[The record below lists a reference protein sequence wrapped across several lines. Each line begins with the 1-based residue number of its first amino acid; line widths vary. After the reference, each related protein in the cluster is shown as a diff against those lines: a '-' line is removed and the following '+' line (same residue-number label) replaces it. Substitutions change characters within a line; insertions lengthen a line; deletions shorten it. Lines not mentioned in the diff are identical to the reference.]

1 MWRRSPSRGVPASKR
16 QNNVDFA
23 KRALLPSFLF
33 YILFMKGAP
42 TVIVD
47 RRVPRLSARAL
58 ANFVTDACSAARL
71 KGTPTLLVTS
81 SRRMRELNRRFR
93 GKDYAT
99 DVLSFP
105 SPSFVDGFS
114 GDIAVSAD
122 IASRIAR
129 SLGHSAAIEVKILV
143 LHGVLH
149 LAGYDHENDDGEM
162 AKKESRLRVRLG
174 LPAALIERA
183 TTKVRGAS
191 ARKTRA

>member
-1 MWRRSPSRGVPASKR
+1 
-16 QNNVDFA
+16 
-23 KRALLPSFLF
+23 
-33 YILFMKGAP
+33 MKTAP

-58 ANFVTDACSAARL
+58 ASFVTNACRAARL
-71 KGTPTLLVTS
+71 KGTPTLLVTG
-81 SRRMRELNRRFR
+81 SRRMRELNRQFR

-105 SPSFVDGFS
+105 SPSFVEGFS

-122 IASRIAR
+122 IASLNAR
-129 SLGHSAAIEVKILV
+129 ALGHSVANEVKILV

-162 AKKESRLRVRLG
+162 AEKESRLRMRLG

-183 TTKVRGAS
+183 AS
-191 ARKTRA
+191 RPDRPAARKMRSRA